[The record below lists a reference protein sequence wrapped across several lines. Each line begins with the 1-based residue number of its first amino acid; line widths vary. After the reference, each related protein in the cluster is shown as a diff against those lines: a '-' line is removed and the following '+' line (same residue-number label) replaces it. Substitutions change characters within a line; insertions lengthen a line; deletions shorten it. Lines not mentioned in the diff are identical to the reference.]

1 MLKVFEAGSG
11 ENLAGLLFN
20 QIDEDL
26 RSGEKVI
33 LVVPAQASLSV
44 EKKAFDILN
53 SSGFFDLRVVRGQK
67 LHDEIMHECGYPGLT
82 PVNAIG
88 RSMLLR
94 RIAVQNKDALG
105 VFSSV
110 SPEDGFIDMSG
121 DFIVRLKQND
131 VDEKE
136 LDKLIESSKG
146 LLGGK
151 LADMKLM
158 YREYEKAL
166 AGRFTDSED
175 LLAFVTNKI
184 KDCRFLREY
193 KIYYYGFYS
202 FTQRELKYLSELEKY
217 SRGLGIALES
227 GSGSNFEV
235 TRKTSA
241 KLLNLVPDSLCIKDD
256 AEAVS
261 ILGKLSSD
269 KMCIVNCANPFS
281 MAETIA
287 ADIRRLVRERSYNYS
302 DFAVYCG
309 NSPQIVSAIKKVF
322 SSYNIPLFADEKRSI
337 LHNNAVD
344 AVISLL
350 DIVNE
355 DFAARDVIRFCKSG
369 IMSFEYED
377 IEDLDHYVKRY
388 HIKGDKFQKPFKYGK
403 NEFEYSFDR
412 LEEMRKILSDVL
424 LPFKLKMQSSK
435 SVLDKL
441 KTLYAFIE
449 DEQKLSSRLDALALA
464 QAEEGFVDA
473 AEESAQV
480 FDALVGIMDQMAE
493 LIGTE
498 EISTKEFSDI
508 FVNACR
514 DIKVGILP
522 QSQGRVSLGQMG
534 RSFADDVKAMYIA
547 GFNDGLIPEEGS
559 RDGILTENELNLVSS
574 YGINLS
580 KSSDALYAESLFSVC
595 RTLSCCREYLW
606 MGCLMADQNGDSIK
620 ASGLLSDIS
629 MAYPGIPVRTDIS
642 APDDDTVFLEGK
654 DLAKS
659 HLVKVLQGSMEGK
672 ELSPLWKDV
681 YNEVKADSAELIYGL
696 KYRNIQKPLGKELA
710 KTLFSKDKPYSF
722 SPSRMDGFASCPFK
736 HFVHY
741 GLRPEE
747 PKEFGIGGSEAGI
760 VYHEVLMRLCRDIDD
775 WNLVSDSDLEKRI
788 DIILKDISENKLDG
802 VLLSG
807 KAEIY
812 TGKRIRNVCLRFAG
826 HMAEEIRES
835 GIEKMYLE
843 SRFAGD
849 GVFPPIILDTSA
861 GTVYIE
867 GQIDRVDVCR
877 REDGRYVRIIDY
889 KSGNTKFSKK
899 LVEAGLQLQL
909 MVYLKAAAGSF
920 SDEIPSGVFYFNIR
934 DPQVS
939 ARLEELP
946 AEELSDEVLSKIKK
960 AYHLDGMDVD
970 SEFKSQFTATLTKLC
985 EKLASGSI
993 DISPKRI
1000 GSLYDSCA
1008 YCTYASICCKD
1019 IIF

>member
-1 MLKVFEAGSG
+1 MLKVFEANSRD
-11 ENLAGLLFN
+11 NLEKLLFN
-20 QIDEDL
+20 QIEKDL
-26 RSGEKVI
+26 KSGEKVI

-44 EKKAFDILN
+44 EKKAFDILG
-53 SSGFFDLRVVRGQK
+53 SSGFFDLRIVRGQK

-82 PVNAIG
+82 SVNTIG

-94 RIAVQNKDALG
+94 RIASQNKEALG
-105 VFSSV
+105 TFSSV
-110 SPEDGFIDMSG
+110 SLEDGFIDMSG
-121 DFIVRLKQND
+121 DFIVQLKQND
-131 VDEKE
+131 LDEKK
-136 LDKLIESSKG
+136 LDKLVELSKG
-146 LLGGK
+146 LLKGK
-151 LADMKLM
+151 LSDMKLM
-158 YREYEKAL
+158 YLEYEKAL

-184 KDCRFLREY
+184 KDCSFIKEY

-202 FTQRELKYLSELEKY
+202 FTQRELKYLAELEKY
-217 SRGLGIALES
+217 SKGLCVALEC
-227 GSGSNFEV
+227 GKGSNFEV

-241 KLLNLVPDSLCIKDD
+241 KLLNLVPGAECIKDD
-256 AEAVS
+256 AKAS
-261 ILGKLSSD
+261 ILGNLSSD

-281 MAETIA
+281 MAESIA

-350 DIVNE
+350 DIIND
-355 DFAARDVIRFCKSG
+355 DFTARDVIRFCKSG
-369 IMSFEYED
+369 IMNFEYDD
-377 IEDLDHYVKRY
+377 IENLDHYVKRY
-388 HIKGDKFQKPFKYGK
+388 HIKSDKFHAPFKYGK
-403 NEFEYSFDR
+403 EEFEECFDR
-412 LEEMRKILSDVL
+412 LEEMRKVLSDVL
-424 LPFKLKMQSSK
+424 PPFKLQMQSSK

-449 DEQKLSSRLDALALA
+449 DEQKLSARLDALALA

-480 FDALVGIMDQMAE
+480 FDALVGIMNQMAE

-498 EISTKEFSDI
+498 EISIKDFSDI
-508 FVNACR
+508 FINACR
-514 DIKVGILP
+514 DVKVGVLP
-522 QSQGRVSLGQMG
+522 QAQGRVSLGQMG

-547 GFNDGLIPEEGS
+547 GFNDGLIPEEGGA
-559 RDGILTENELNLVSS
+559 DGILTENELNLISAQ
-574 YGINLS
+574 GINLS
-580 KSSDALYAESLFSVC
+580 KSSDALYEESLFSVC
-595 RTLSCCREYLW
+595 RTLSCCKEYLW

-620 ASGLLSDIS
+620 ASNLLSDIS
-629 MAYPGIPVRTDIS
+629 KAYPDIPVRTDIS

-659 HLVKVLQGSMEGK
+659 QLVKELRNSIEGK
-672 ELSPLWKDV
+672 EMSPLWKEV

-696 KYRNIQKPLGKELA
+696 KYKNIQKPLGKELA
-710 KTLFSKDKPYSF
+710 KTLFSKDRPYSF

-760 VYHEVLMRLCRDIDD
+760 VYHEVLMRLCKDIDD
-775 WNLVSDSDLEKRI
+775 WNLVSDSDLENRI

-812 TGKRIRNVCLRFAG
+812 TSKRIRNVCIRFAK
-826 HMAEEIRES
+826 HMAEEIRKS

-843 SRFAGD
+843 SRFSGG
-849 GVFPPIILDTSA
+849 GVFPPIVLNTSA

-877 REDGRYVRIIDY
+877 RDDGQYVRVIDY
-889 KSGNTKFSKK
+889 KSGSTKFSKK

-909 MVYLKAAAGSF
+909 MVYLKAATGDF
-920 SDEIPSGVFYFNIR
+920 SDDTPAGVFYFSIK

-939 ARLEELP
+939 ANLEDLP
-946 AEELSDEVLSKIKK
+946 AEEISDEVLAKIKK
-960 AYHLDGMDVD
+960 TYRLDGMDVD
-970 SEFKSQFTATLTKLC
+970 SEFKSQFMAILTNLC
-985 EKLASGSI
+985 EKLVSGNI
-993 DISPKRI
+993 DISPKQM

-1008 YCTYASICCKD
+1008 YCAYASICCKD